1 MDSTPSNGS
10 RTRKANTRTR
20 SMGEPPD
27 GQPLMTTLRDK
38 VQHMLARST
47 PAVPGARTA
56 PLIDTYPAIAIEA
69 VQPAVD
75 GGQWPIKRV
84 VGDTVQVS
92 ADILKEGH
100 DVLQARVI
108 YRALD
113 ESFWHEE
120 PMLLV
125 ENDRWT
131 GAFR

>member
-47 PAVPGARTA
+47 PAAPRASTA
-56 PLIDTYPAIAIEA
+56 PPLLDTYPAIAIEA
-69 VQPAVD
+69 VQPEVD

-100 DVLQARVI
+100 DVVQARVI
-108 YRALD
+108 
-113 ESFWHEE
+113 
-120 PMLLV
+120 
-125 ENDRWT
+125 
-131 GAFR
+131 